1 MTQKSLYSF
10 QNLYRD
16 FLLCKIMQMA
26 SCSQYTKQFLPVVI
40 IYDPFTGCICIFN
53 AYFPRNSKKRSGF
66 SSNLAPIPY
75 NAFHLSASNF
85 SFHGRIFSE
94 NSPSCSSNKNPFF
107 VIRKRSR
114 FCISTCFI
122 SYILCSPVCKLLPDR
137 LFYIKQFYINGRSS
151 SKKSKSS
158 SSSSKSGKS
167 KYFSRYSSYF

>member
-1 MTQKSLYSF
+1 MLTIHQTVSQWSSFMILSLGASAFSSILSTQFAKVTSTNRPTS
-10 QNLYRD
+10 
-16 FLLCKIMQMA
+16 I
-26 SCSQYTKQFLPVVI
+26 
-40 IYDPFTGCICIFN
+40 
-53 AYFPRNSKKRSGF
+53 PRNSKKRSGF